1 MFNYSIRYLCQLHF
15 LINCYIHA
23 YYMNRTVI
31 FKDIDP
37 KINSDL
43 MKGYIKFSPNI
54 NRFHD
59 SYLPFSSCNIVEPN
73 TVDIINVILLKLLN

>member
-1 MFNYSIRYLCQLHF
+1 
-15 LINCYIHA
+15 
-23 YYMNRTVI
+23 MNRTVI

-43 MKGYIKFSPNI
+43 MNKKLGHIKFSGDI

-59 SYLPFSSCNIVEPN
+59 SYLPFSSCKIVQPN
-73 TVDIINVILLKLLN
+73 TVDIINVLLLLLLLLLDFFKNQVAKF